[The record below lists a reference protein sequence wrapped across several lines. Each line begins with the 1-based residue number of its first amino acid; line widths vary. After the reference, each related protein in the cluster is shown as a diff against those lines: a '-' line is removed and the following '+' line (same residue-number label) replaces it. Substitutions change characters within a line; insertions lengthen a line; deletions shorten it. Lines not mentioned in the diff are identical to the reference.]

1 MIILYVHSTLYT
13 HSTQFTIQFL
23 SIAVHTY
30 HTALHTILFSA
41 YCIHTILH
49 CILHT
54 IMLLL
59 LLLIFLSSSY
69 LHLLM
74 SITDIPH
81 KPQKMPH
88 HLWQRIKAHIRHSS
102 LCTLLPHNYCH

>member
-1 MIILYVHSTLYT
+1 MIILYVHSTLNT

-59 LLLIFLSSSY
+59 TAYYYASSYLLIFTS
-69 LHLLM
+69 
-74 SITDIPH
+74 
-81 KPQKMPH
+81 
-88 HLWQRIKAHIRHSS
+88 
-102 LCTLLPHNYCH
+102 